1 VRIKGDQLSYYVN
14 GQYVT
19 SITDSAGYGDG
30 RVGFFASNENPVAF
44 DDLEIYK

>member
-1 VRIKGDQLSYYVN
+1 MPDNFCSGAYYVN

-19 SITDSAGYGDG
+19 SITDTANYGDG
-30 RVGFFASNENPVAF
+30 RVGFFTSNENPVAF